1 MKKRIISLILAGM
14 MTAGFASVASAE
26 DTAPERAMG
35 VVFKAETG
43 YVASTY
49 TETVNGF
56 EQGAKVS
63 DLTAALVNSLGI
75 EVRRADAALAA
86 DEALKSGDKV
96 VLTAE
101 DGTVKSEF
109 SVMFMGDANSDS
121 KTNLGDASAMLQK
134 IAKWDR
140 TIDEMAS
147 DVTGDGKVNLGDVSL
162 LLKKIAKWDVGFAY
176 PVLPG
181 ECDMTYKKEVKF
193 NSATMTDSQTNTGI
207 WDGFAHYDL
216 GVKFVVGE
224 GELAAKI
231 SALCPSYGEN
241 TGSLTFSVYKWNGD
255 YATTIAAMPIV
266 SERFVD
272 YKDNATLMLDLCDT
286 SGKGLAE
293 GEYLWRIHEGADPD
307 GNGVG
312 IYFYS
317 EKAPAADT
325 GIETFLNMKPFNI
338 GPSASVSIYSAN

>member
-1 MKKRIISLILAGM
+1 MNKKIISLILAGM
-14 MTAGFASVASAE
+14 ISAGFANVAVAE
-26 DTAPERAMG
+26 EAATERAAG
-35 VVFKAETG
+35 VVFKAEYG

-49 TETVNGF
+49 TG
-56 EQGAKVS
+56 
-63 DLTAALVNSLGI
+63 TAT
-75 EVRRADAALAA
+75 ADAGITAGKYLDTLENANGIVVKRGDAELDA
-86 DEALKSGDKV
+86 DETLKSGDKV

-101 DGTVKSEF
+101 DGAVKSEF

-121 KTNLGDASAMLQK
+121 KLNIGDAATM
-134 IAKWDR
+134 
-140 TIDEMAS
+140 
-147 DVTGDGKVNLGDVSL
+147 
-162 LLKKIAKWDVGFAY
+162 LKKIAKWDVTIDDMASDVDGNGSVNLSDVST
-176 PVLPG
+176 VLKYLAKWDAKFVNTPTIPG
-181 ECDMTYKKEVKF
+181 KVDTVFKQEVKF
-193 NSATMTDSQTNTGI
+193 NSAYKADAITNTGI

-224 GELAAKI
+224 GEYATQI
-231 SALCPSYGEN
+231 SAHCPSYADN

-255 YATTIAAMPIV
+255 YATTIAAMPVV

-272 YKDNATLMLDLCDT
+272 YKDNATLILDLRDA
-286 SGKGLAE
+286 SGKGLVE

-325 GIETFLNMKPFNI
+325 GIETFLNQKPFNI
-338 GPSASVSIYSAN
+338 GPDASVSIYAAK